1 MKNVFEIKPDELLR
15 EDLGNEDNRIN
26 KNLNCVNAADE
37 ISVKIN
43 DFYRD
48 QLQINICK
56 IRFVFCR

>member
-15 EDLGNEDNRIN
+15 EDLGNEDNRFN
-26 KNLNCVNAADE
+26 KDLNYTSAADE